1 MSHSPGCF
9 LVSPPGPRMDAC
21 SDVEYP
27 LSEAQVPF
35 KSGPQRLLVMLGREA
50 HPYCVARHLSGG
62 LFPGADVTR
71 HPGLGAED
79 IRAWLSHRAGGQV
92 QDQSTGHAS
101 PPPTSPSSW
110 CLPEAFPG
118 LWAPRCSPST
128 VSLCPFLPKVLRPR
142 AALTCR
148 HPLRGVGGQ
157 VLCGSRWVEQLARG
171 HTPAV
176 CARPGPI
183 HLRAQ
188 GSGSGRNAM
197 AWREVQRQGLTG

>member
-1 MSHSPGCF
+1 MSHSPGGF

-101 PPPTSPSSW
+101 PPPTSPSVCRRPSLACGHLAAAPVQSPCVPSFLKSSGHELLSPAGIHCVVSGGRSCVALAGWSSW
-110 CLPEAFPG
+110 QEGTHLQCVQG
-118 LWAPRCSPST
+118 LGPST
-128 VSLCPFLPKVLRPR
+128 Y
-142 AALTCR
+142 
-148 HPLRGVGGQ
+148 
-157 VLCGSRWVEQLARG
+157 
-171 HTPAV
+171 
-176 CARPGPI
+176 GP
-183 HLRAQ
+183 RAQ
-188 GSGSGRNAM
+188 GQDAMPWLGRKFSV
-197 AWREVQRQGLTG
+197 RV